1 VGGIQTN
8 STTGFRQNDRSVESA
23 VVDRGQSW
31 FGRLVHLVSGPQFRA
46 SIVLPNPAQV
56 LWGIPSQYVSRFVW
70 TLCRHSHSPDALQ
83 GGIASVLDS
92 NDSVDNHIRDT
103 IVAGAYLSDEEA
115 VEV

>member
-1 VGGIQTN
+1 MFLAPLGH
-8 STTGFRQNDRSVESA
+8 F
-23 VVDRGQSW
+23 
-31 FGRLVHLVSGPQFRA
+31 
-46 SIVLPNPAQV
+46 
-56 LWGIPSQYVSRFVW
+56 
-70 TLCRHSHSPDALQ
+70 CRPSHSPVALQ